1 MYKGSICEIL
11 EKNNVDILSEEGNV
25 INIMYEFDDVEVES
39 SKSFCENDEEI
50 EAFLQELAEDNLTE
64 ILEEI
69 EEELSIICKLR
80 KVEYSDLSYIKYSLE
95 LTDTI

>member
-1 MYKGSICEIL
+1 
-11 EKNNVDILSEEGNV
+11 
-25 INIMYEFDDVEVES
+25 MYEFDDVEVAS

-50 EAFLQELAEDNLTE
+50 KNFLLELAEDNLTE

-69 EEELSIICKLR
+69 EEEFNIICKLR
-80 KVEYSDLSYIKYSLE
+80 KVEYSQLSYIKYSLE

>member
-1 MYKGSICEIL
+1 MNKNNICEIL
-11 EKNNVDILSEEGNV
+11 EKNNVDILSIEGNA
-25 INIMYEFDDVEVES
+25 INIIYEFDDVEVES

-80 KVEYSDLSYIKYSLE
+80 KVEYSDLSYIKYSVE
-95 LTDTI
+95 LINNN